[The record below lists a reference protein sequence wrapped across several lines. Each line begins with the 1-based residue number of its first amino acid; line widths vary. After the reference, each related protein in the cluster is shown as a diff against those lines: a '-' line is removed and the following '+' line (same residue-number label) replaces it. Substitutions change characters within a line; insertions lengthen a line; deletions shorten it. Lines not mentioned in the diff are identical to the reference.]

1 MRIRLTNS
9 TQYQYFLQE
18 FLDLVMRHLYWYV
31 SLHQLKSVAIKLKKR
46 VAELTA
52 QLKAAEETRNK
63 ALAERQESASKDS
76 MKAASKTIQA
86 RLLSQIL
93 FITFQCY

>member
-1 MRIRLTNS
+1 MRYIFI
-9 TQYQYFLQE
+9 YIIF
-18 FLDLVMRHLYWYV
+18 
-31 SLHQLKSVAIKLKKR
+31 HQLKSVAIKLKKR

-52 QLKAAEETRNK
+52 QLNAAEEARNK
-63 ALAERQESASKDS
+63 ALAERQESGSKDS

-93 FITFQCY
+93 FITL